1 MTIKNS
7 LGVACV
13 TILALNTSAFAAMTQ
28 DGSGMTNGSSSMSSL
43 SGLNSDMYDM
53 NSMLDSDN
61 GSDED
66 GISNQDEYVIDTPT
80 THSGNLVINNTDV
93 VTISDTLYVYGDMT
107 VSNADSFVVTGK
119 LRVTGKL
126 TVNNVDIEVKGG
138 RLYYGSKKMIN
149 GSIKSKAMRV
159 MAELTKIDPL
169 LSAELTEEE
178 WKDVVA
184 TATEA
189 KKELASLKKELMSAR
204 KLGTDTAPIVAK
216 ILANRAAFFGDI
228 SAYVG
233 DDDQDLLK
241 KLEKADL
248 TMTKRANRIK

>member
-28 DGSGMTNGSSSMSSL
+28 DGSGMSNGSSSMGSL
-43 SGLNSDMYDM
+43 SGLNSNTYDM

-61 GSDED
+61 GSDDD

-80 THSGNLVINNTDV
+80 THSGNLVITNTDV

-126 TVNNVDIEVKGG
+126 TVNNVDVEVNGG
-138 RLYYGSKKMIN
+138 RLYYGSKKMNN
-149 GSIKSKAMRV
+149 GSIKSKAMR
-159 MAELTKIDPL
+159 MMPELTKIDPL
-169 LSAELTEEE
+169 LNPELTDEE
-178 WKDVVA
+178 WKDVVV
-184 TATEA
+184 TATET

-204 KLGTDTAPIVAK
+204 KLATDTAPIIAK
-216 ILANRAAFFGDI
+216 ILANRAAFFSDI

-233 DDDQDLLK
+233 DDDQDDLDK
-241 KLEKADL
+241 IEKTDL
-248 TMTKRANRIK
+248 MMTKRANRIK